1 MRPLCSNKQPVK
13 LKPLWTASL
22 LVLVTMVTSAR
33 SEVVMGEDGGYRNL
47 VVRIS
52 DSLDMNKCADIIQG
66 VKVSQSQGVV
76 PLNIRGCTS
85 GLGMMDSIHTMIGGT
100 LRSDVQCFTQ
110 VNDNEGSLEM

>member
-1 MRPLCSNKQPVK
+1 MRPLCSNTQPVK

-66 VKVSQSQGVV
+66 VKVSQR
-76 PLNIRGCTS
+76 RGRCAS
-85 GLGMMDSIHTMIGGT
+85 KYQRLQLFSHRGRGWVGYDGFHTLIGGT
-100 LRSDVQCFTQ
+100 LRSDIP
-110 VNDNEGSLEM
+110 

>member
-13 LKPLWTASL
+13 LKSLWTASL

-66 VKVSQSQGVV
+66 VKVSQRGHCASKYQRLQLFSHRGWVLRI
-76 PLNIRGCTS
+76 PYFDGRKFEIR
-85 GLGMMDSIHTMIGGT
+85 SIIHIYWSMI
-100 LRSDVQCFTQ
+100 
-110 VNDNEGSLEM
+110 M

>member
-1 MRPLCSNKQPVK
+1 MRPLCSNTQPVK

-22 LVLVTMVTSAR
+22 LVLVTMVTSVR

-66 VKVSQSQGVV
+66 VKVSQRQ
-76 PLNIRGCTS
+76 RGHCAS
-85 GLGMMDSIHTMIGGT
+85 KYQRLQLFSHRG
-100 LRSDVQCFTQ
+100 RSWV
-110 VNDNEGSLEM
+110 

>member
-1 MRPLCSNKQPVK
+1 MRPLCSNTQPVK

-66 VKVSQSQGVV
+66 VKVRQ
-76 PLNIRGCTS
+76 RGHCAS
-85 GLGMMDSIHTMIGGT
+85 KYQRLQLFPHGG
-100 LRSDVQCFTQ
+100 RSWV
-110 VNDNEGSLEM
+110 

>member
-1 MRPLCSNKQPVK
+1 MRPLCSNTQPVK
-13 LKPLWTASL
+13 LKSLWTASL

-66 VKVSQSQGVV
+66 VKVSQSRA
-76 PLNIRGCTS
+76 LC
-85 GLGMMDSIHTMIGGT
+85 L
-100 LRSDVQCFTQ
+100 
-110 VNDNEGSLEM
+110 

>member
-13 LKPLWTASL
+13 LKSLWTASL

-66 VKVSQSQGVV
+66 VKVSQRGRCASKYQRLHIGVGYDGFHTYYDWR
-76 PLNIRGCTS
+76 NFEIRCS
-85 GLGMMDSIHTMIGGT
+85 MLHTG
-100 LRSDVQCFTQ
+100 Q
-110 VNDNEGSLEM
+110 

>member
-13 LKPLWTASL
+13 LKSLWTASL

-66 VKVSQSQGVV
+66 VKVSQSRALCLYISAVV
-76 PLNIRGCTS
+76 LTS
-85 GLGMMDSIHTMIGGT
+85 GLGMMKDSI
-100 LRSDVQCFTQ
+100 L
-110 VNDNEGSLEM
+110 

>member
-1 MRPLCSNKQPVK
+1 MRPLCSNTQPVK

-66 VKVSQSQGVV
+66 VKVRQRGIV
-76 PLNIRGCTS
+76 PLNIRGCSCFHMGAGVGYDGFHTYFDWQNFEIKCS
-85 GLGMMDSIHTMIGGT
+85 VIHIW
-100 LRSDVQCFTQ
+100 Q
-110 VNDNEGSLEM
+110 

>member
-1 MRPLCSNKQPVK
+1 MRPLCSNTQPVK

-22 LVLVTMVTSAR
+22 LVLVTMVTSTR

-66 VKVSQSQGVV
+66 VKVRQ
-76 PLNIRGCTS
+76 RGRS
-85 GLGMMDSIHTMIGGT
+85 ASKYQRLQRLHGG
-100 LRSDVQCFTQ
+100 RGWV
-110 VNDNEGSLEM
+110 

>member
-1 MRPLCSNKQPVK
+1 MRPLCSNTQPVK

-66 VKVSQSQGVV
+66 VKVSQ
-76 PLNIRGCTS
+76 RGHCAS
-85 GLGMMDSIHTMIGGT
+85 KYQRLLLFLHRGRGW
-100 LRSDVQCFTQ
+100 V
-110 VNDNEGSLEM
+110 

>member
-1 MRPLCSNKQPVK
+1 MRPLCSNTQPVK

-66 VKVSQSQGVV
+66 VKVRQRGHCAS
-76 PLNIRGCTS
+76 NIRDFSCFP
-85 GLGMMDSIHTMIGGT
+85 IGVGYE
-100 LRSDVQCFTQ
+100 S
-110 VNDNEGSLEM
+110 